1 MDALALGDRPGDG
14 MIPSDPGIL
23 LGSHIGLTLLLG
35 RDEC

>member
-1 MDALALGDRPGDG
+1 MDALALSDRRRDG
-14 MIPSDPGIL
+14 MTPSDLGIL